1 METCNVA
8 LLVHLKPW
16 NRIQAMF
23 PSCKEETCTWT
34 VLHRQMSCI
43 MVASLVSDTF
53 KSSTSSS
60 SRWRTPTT
68 SSISRQQEA
77 SRPASNVAETLVFEW
92 QLIANIISANKQ
104 GKEAKRWWRFN
115 ISGCLAG
122 IRNVGSEEKFST
134 DQILWL
140 HQIWTHEREEERT
153 ETTDKREKR
162 GG

>member
-1 METCNVA
+1 
-8 LLVHLKPW
+8 
-16 NRIQAMF
+16 
-23 PSCKEETCTWT
+23 
-34 VLHRQMSCI
+34 

-104 GKEAKRWWRFN
+104 GKEAKRWWPVDY
-115 ISGCLAG
+115 SEYVG
-122 IRNVGSEEKFST
+122 IRFWREMLLPRFSN
-134 DQILWL
+134 IIFWML
-140 HQIWTHEREEERT
+140 
-153 ETTDKREKR
+153 
-162 GG
+162 